1 MNFTG
6 YRRDIDGLRTLAVVP
21 VVLGHAGLGLFAGG
35 FVGVDVFF
43 VISGFLITG
52 ILVRELEQ
60 GRFSLI
66 DFYERRARRILPAL
80 FVVLLAC
87 IVVFWFVLSPVHF
100 QDLGKSG
107 VATLLFAS
115 NVFFWR
121 RGSDYFSADVETQP
135 LLHTWSL
142 AVEEQFYIVFPVLLW
157 LIAAWRRTSRTLLI
171 AGLSLASFALAVWM
185 VPRHPVAAFYLTPT
199 RVWELGLGALLALG
213 AFPALRHRLLAELV
227 AAAGL
232 VAIAWAVFTLDK
244 TDPFPGLNALAPCLG
259 AVAIIWAGQSQ
270 ITLTGRL
277 LSTRGMVGIGL
288 MSYSLYLVHWPVLVA
303 ARILTSARGN
313 LDPATIV
320 ICLMLSLALAWASWR
335 FVERPFR
342 THKGGT
348 RFGRRA
354 IFALSGAGGAALL
367 GLFALLIMTQ
377 GVPQRLPSGLAAE
390 YIRVTTAPSRIKT
403 CGIAEIGVPGCRLGS
418 DADRAEGRLI
428 LWGDSHARVAA
439 DGLDDWMA
447 EHRLIGVSFYKPG
460 CLPLLGVQRTRAS
473 GPDPCQAH
481 NRQVIDWI
489 TSQGPVDTIVLHAR
503 WILAGAD
510 TASDDR
516 QSQFRKLYRV
526 SDSMPQAATS
536 EQLLREGLMQTMVR
550 LRPLARRIVII
561 GQMPDIGFN
570 VPKRTAEAAI
580 LRQSVPVG
588 PDIAT
593 YDQTT
598 QTTHA
603 ILRDVAQFHNGF
615 FVSPRLLLCADHC
628 AIRQNGAF
636 LYQDDNHL
644 SVLGSRLILPQLL
657 DMVNEL
663 SLYPQR

>member
-80 FVVLLAC
+80 FVVLAAC
-87 IVVFWFVLSPVHF
+87 IVVFWFLLLPQHYVVI
-100 QDLGKSG
+100 GKAGIAS
-107 VATLLFAS
+107 LLFSS
-115 NVFFWR
+115 NIYFFR
-121 RGSDYFSADVETQP
+121 IDSAYFANATSMQP

-313 LDPATIV
+313 LDP
-320 ICLMLSLALAWASWR
+320 
-335 FVERPFR
+335 
-342 THKGGT
+342 
-348 RFGRRA
+348 
-354 IFALSGAGGAALL
+354 
-367 GLFALLIMTQ
+367 
-377 GVPQRLPSGLAAE
+377 
-390 YIRVTTAPSRIKT
+390 
-403 CGIAEIGVPGCRLGS
+403 
-418 DADRAEGRLI
+418 
-428 LWGDSHARVAA
+428 
-439 DGLDDWMA
+439 
-447 EHRLIGVSFYKPG
+447 
-460 CLPLLGVQRTRAS
+460 
-473 GPDPCQAH
+473 
-481 NRQVIDWI
+481 
-489 TSQGPVDTIVLHAR
+489 
-503 WILAGAD
+503 
-510 TASDDR
+510 
-516 QSQFRKLYRV
+516 
-526 SDSMPQAATS
+526 
-536 EQLLREGLMQTMVR
+536 
-550 LRPLARRIVII
+550 
-561 GQMPDIGFN
+561 
-570 VPKRTAEAAI
+570 
-580 LRQSVPVG
+580 
-588 PDIAT
+588 
-593 YDQTT
+593 
-598 QTTHA
+598 
-603 ILRDVAQFHNGF
+603 
-615 FVSPRLLLCADHC
+615 
-628 AIRQNGAF
+628 
-636 LYQDDNHL
+636 
-644 SVLGSRLILPQLL
+644 
-657 DMVNEL
+657 
-663 SLYPQR
+663 